1 MPKAWVS
8 RVLLFLMHVWTNL
21 KHQGSL
27 SLPSLCREAKRKVTK
42 HAVKESFAQVSKQL
56 AHPFMLRKALTCII
70 SLFPFEK
77 QDFLHY

>member
-70 SLFPFEK
+70 SLFEK